1 MVDDVLTP
9 ERWAAAA
16 LILGGG
22 DGERVSVRAAAEA
35 AGVSISVLRGWIRR
49 SSERRAE
56 DETWIWAIADEYAG
70 FMESQGG
77 RLEDAAWDR
86 ALNGVKK
93 GVWHGGA
100 RVGEEIVH
108 DNTLLLK
115 VLGVRDE
122 RYVDRKKTDIRISDP
137 SDLYKRFIA
146 VQKLSQAR
154 ELEKAQDAEFEEFS
168 AFPRV

>member
-16 LILGGG
+16 LILCGG

-56 DETWIWAIADEYAG
+56 DEPWIWGIADEYAG
-70 FMESQGG
+70 FAESQGG

-100 RVGEEIVH
+100 KVGEEVVH
-108 DNTLLLK
+108 DNNLLLK

-122 RYVDRKKTDIRISDP
+122 RYVDRKRSELQITDA
-137 SDLYKRFIA
+137 SDLYKRFVA
-146 VQKLSQAR
+146 VRKLARAR
-154 ELEKAQDAEFEEFS
+154 ELELAQDGEFEEV
-168 AFPRV
+168 ALGGG